1 MRERQVVGVA
11 GKIGEFRFY
20 AAYVTYFAEPLQI
33 LNVNCAG
40 MNDLR
45 RRLWRG
51 RWGQVRIVNPFE
63 AEMHG
68 EPVAQVADI
77 DRFGD
82 GVVVVIFART
92 RNGSVTDIGRA

>member
-1 MRERQVVGVA
+1 MGVTGQIESLYIGPQLLRERQVVGVA

-51 RWGQVRIVNPFE
+51 RWGK
-63 AEMHG
+63 
-68 EPVAQVADI
+68 
-77 DRFGD
+77 
-82 GVVVVIFART
+82 
-92 RNGSVTDIGRA
+92 SVS